1 MMRLAKCLVVVGVV
15 LFLLMVATPERAD
28 AQVVT
33 AYYPASPVV
42 TYQPVVR
49 GWLFPRVV
57 YRPTYSYATAAPV
70 TTYYYSPAPVTT
82 YYSPAPVTTYYAPA
96 PVSTSYAPAP
106 VTTYY
111 APAPVT
117 TYYRSYYAP
126 ARVRTYY
133 TRRPLFYYGY

>member
-15 LFLLMVATPERAD
+15 LFLLMGAAPERAD

-33 AYYPASPVV
+33 AYYPSSPVV
-42 TYQPVVR
+42 TYRPVVR

-57 YRPTYSYATAAPV
+57 YRPTYSYAAAAPV
-70 TTYYYSPAPVTT
+70 TTSYYSPAPT
-82 YYSPAPVTTYYAPA
+82 TTYYAPA
-96 PVSTSYAPAP
+96 PVSTYYAPAP
-106 VTTYY
+106 VSAYY
-111 APAPVT
+111 APAAPVT

-133 TRRPLFYYGY
+133 TRRPLYYYGY